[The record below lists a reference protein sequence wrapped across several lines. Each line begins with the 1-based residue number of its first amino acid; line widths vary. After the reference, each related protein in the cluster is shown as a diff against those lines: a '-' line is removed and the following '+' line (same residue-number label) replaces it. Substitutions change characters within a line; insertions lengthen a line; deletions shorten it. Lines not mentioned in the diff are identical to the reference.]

1 MPARNHTGPE
11 ITYPVLQRFEETL
24 KPPFRRAL
32 QVGRV
37 DLLPPPPAEA
47 AEDDPLA
54 RAVSRRRAVFD
65 ERGERLVIPLWGE
78 GRCLGLVV
86 AWGVGADQLAPQ
98 VAPFLSALVET
109 ALDLVRLRLAAE
121 TDPATGLLNAAA
133 LEAELTKALAALTPA
148 RVRGRPSLDRERR
161 ERGLSLLALQAE
173 GMDALWDR
181 YGRRFGEEVLAELA
195 RRLQEAAPEARAAAR
210 VGDALL
216 VLVEGGAGPARETA
230 TRLRRALWGLRL
242 PAPGGGEWPAL
253 VRLGAAAVDAGTWP
267 GRGDGQGV
275 GLAHEAAAV
284 FRARALRALE
294 CALRLGLEEVLFY
307 NEILEVAGR
316 VRELLPLDR
325 VRIDL
330 GRVHGLAEGERFQVL
345 DGAEPEGAPKAEIV
359 VTAVEDQSAVAE
371 IAALYDP
378 TCRLQPGDRLRRLGD
393 QAASP
398 SAPAEEV
405 VEVAGRQVRVIADE
419 VTGLACHRSFMDLF
433 RALCAAGGEFAA
445 ALVRVEGLEGVR
457 EALGRVGSDALLRA
471 LAAAAREVFP
481 ASALPGRFA
490 PDTLG
495 VLLPAT
501 GAEEARELAAE
512 VIARVQDDTRR
523 SLRAGVAA
531 HPCPGFEAAQ
541 ALDNAAK
548 ALVHAGFLE
557 PGAAVVFDAVSLN
570 VSGDALFARGRI
582 AEAVAEYERA
592 LGLDPAEPN
601 VLNSLGVCYGHLG
614 QMDKAMDCFQ
624 RALAAAPEDFMAYY
638 NLGYALMA
646 QGRLAEARRRFQQC
660 LERRPDHADTL
671 FQLGRLAQGEGRLAE
686 ALELFTRAAEQ
697 PDCRPAVHRHLGEAL
712 AAMGK
717 PAEAEESF
725 KRAVKINPDDAAAL
739 SSLAEL
745 YLARG
750 ANTEIALSLAR
761 RARELEPAAARHLRV
776 LSQAL
781 LALERLDEAEA
792 LLGEATA
799 AHPDDPFLA
808 LQQARLAEARGR
820 PAAARDA
827 YRRALALEPNLA
839 EARQGLAALE
849 E

>member
-1 MPARNHTGPE
+1 
-11 ITYPVLQRFEETL
+11 
-24 KPPFRRAL
+24 
-32 QVGRV
+32 
-37 DLLPPPPAEA
+37 
-47 AEDDPLA
+47 
-54 RAVSRRRAVFD
+54 
-65 ERGERLVIPLWGE
+65 
-78 GRCLGLVV
+78 
-86 AWGVGADQLAPQ
+86 
-98 VAPFLSALVET
+98 
-109 ALDLVRLRLAAE
+109 
-121 TDPATGLLNAAA
+121 
-133 LEAELTKALAALTPA
+133 
-148 RVRGRPSLDRERR
+148 
-161 ERGLSLLALQAE
+161 
-173 GMDALWDR
+173 
-181 YGRRFGEEVLAELA
+181 
-195 RRLQEAAPEARAAAR
+195 
-210 VGDALL
+210 
-216 VLVEGGAGPARETA
+216 
-230 TRLRRALWGLRL
+230 
-242 PAPGGGEWPAL
+242 
-253 VRLGAAAVDAGTWP
+253 
-267 GRGDGQGV
+267 
-275 GLAHEAAAV
+275 
-284 FRARALRALE
+284 
-294 CALRLGLEEVLFY
+294 
-307 NEILEVAGR
+307 
-316 VRELLPLDR
+316 
-325 VRIDL
+325 
-330 GRVHGLAEGERFQVL
+330 VHGLAEGERFQVL
-345 DGAEPEGAPKAEIV
+345 DGGEPDGAAKAEIV

-378 TCRLQPGDRLRRLGD
+378 TCRLQPGDRLRRLDD

-433 RALCAAGGEFAA
+433 RALCGAGGEFAA
-445 ALVRVEGLEGVR
+445 ALVQVEGLEGVR

-481 ASALPGRFA
+481 SSALLGRFA

-501 GAEEARELAAE
+501 GADEARELAAK
-512 VIARVQDDTRR
+512 VIARVQDDTQRT
-523 SLRAGVAA
+523 LRAGVAA
-531 HPCPGFEAAQ
+531 HPCPGFEATQ
-541 ALDNAAK
+541 TLDNAAK

-570 VSGDALFARGRI
+570 ISGDALFARGRI

-646 QGRLAEARRRFQQC
+646 QGRLAEARQRFQQC
-660 LERRPDHADTL
+660 LERQPDHADTL

-717 PAEAEESF
+717 PAEAEEAF

-792 LLGEATA
+792 LLDEAVA

-808 LQQARLAEARGR
+808 LQQARLEQARGR